1 MACLATSIPTCRRKA
16 TRQLV
21 NANADAPRVGQLQK
35 LPLGRVGPTAAAPV
49 PDRPVAHAERTGNR
63 VHAAKFVDQGHAA
76 NKDTI
81 CSVSQ
86 GRNVSCNAPGFRH
99 DDDMAGIKSS
109 EFDRL
114 VGRRLAA
121 TRVALGLTQEEMA
134 DLLGC
139 SRQAVSHY
147 ENGSRKM
154 TPQMAVRI
162 FTHHGISPEYYFL
175 GLLRNESEKIKP
187 ILANPPEPMPMG
199 RPKKAKPKADPKAK
213 PKLKA
218 AS

>member
-1 MACLATSIPTCRRKA
+1 
-16 TRQLV
+16 
-21 NANADAPRVGQLQK
+21 
-35 LPLGRVGPTAAAPV
+35 
-49 PDRPVAHAERTGNR
+49 
-63 VHAAKFVDQGHAA
+63 
-76 NKDTI
+76 
-81 CSVSQ
+81 
-86 GRNVSCNAPGFRH
+86 
-99 DDDMAGIKSS
+99 MAGIKSS
-109 EFDRL
+109 EFDKL

-121 TRVALGLTQEEMA
+121 TRVALELTQEEMA

-175 GLLRNESEKIKP
+175 GLLRNENDKIKP

-199 RPKKAKPKADPKAK
+199 RPKKAKPKADPKSK
-213 PKLKA
+213 PKIRA